1 MHYIVFDLEFNQP
14 YQFHKGKST
23 PLVPSCP
30 FEIIQIGA
38 VKLDAS
44 FQIIDQFNLFI
55 EPKIYPRLHPF
66 VQKLTGI
73 TKQQLKNQ
81 PAFPVALQLFV
92 DFCGNPNDVV
102 FCTWGNDDIK
112 SFFRN
117 VLYYKLNEKCISHQY
132 INVQNMASKFLNCSG
147 GNVIGLK
154 NATEQLNISLNLPF
168 HNALHDAIYTA
179 KIFDIL
185 KIQEFHATLF
195 LPKSLLEPKVQL
207 PKTNVPQLYQ
217 HFKELFH
224 VEELSSEQK
233 KLIRT
238 SYFLG
243 RKHTFD
249 IIMST
254 TEIPKTTQPKTNT
267 PTTKP
272 KAKKKSI

>member
-38 VKLDAS
+38 VKLNDS
-44 FQIIDQFNLFI
+44 FQTIDQFNLFI

-73 TKQQLKNQ
+73 KNQQLKNQ
-81 PAFPVALQLFV
+81 PSFPTALQLFV
-92 DFCGNPNDVV
+92 DFCGNPNDVI

-132 INVQNMASKFLNCSG
+132 INVQKMASKFLNYSS

-154 NATEQLNISLNLPF
+154 NATEQLNVELNLPF

-179 KIFDIL
+179 QIFDIL
-185 KIQEFHATLF
+185 QMQEFHPIVF
-195 LPKSLLEPKVQL
+195 LPNSLLEPKVRL

-224 VEELSSEQK
+224 VDELSSEQK

-249 IIMST
+249 IAIPT
-254 TEIPKTTQPKTNT
+254 TEISNKKNHSQET
-267 PTTKP
+267 PS
-272 KAKKKSI
+272 KKSKSKK